1 MAEQASEWMND
12 EDLRFQLESLVKK
25 AYQRSEIVIIMR
37 KEFPQYAWGCIKT
50 LDRRLRHFNINYINY
65 HTPLQDV
72 KNAVEKELE
81 GPGKLLGVRAMT
93 KKLRMVHDIKVPRD
107 LVNDVMFEYD
117 PEGLTERQPCNKGK
131 QKKGNFI
138 TQGVNWVWSLDRHDK
153 LMGFQNWTFPI
164 ALYGCYDTA
173 SRKVLFLKV
182 WTSNSRPELI
192 ARWYFDYIFK
202 AKKIPSMLQ
211 LDKGTETGLFAT
223 VHAFLAKEHADM
235 APEDT
240 VHFGSSTSNRIER
253 YWKEIHERMEK
264 FFKHQLLELW
274 ERGHYDPE
282 DEDDRKMLAFIY
294 IPIVQ
299 REVNIFI
306 ELWNNSRSRL
316 QKNTLMP
323 DGIPNFIYNN
333 PEEYAMVDQG
343 WEVSLDE
350 LQAAARISGVLA
362 VEQDYIPV
370 DFATKCHAVVPEPEN
385 IPSKDAARFYLTLR
399 REIRQ

>member
-1 MAEQASEWMND
+1 M
-12 EDLRFQLESLVKK
+12 LR
-25 AYQRSEIVIIMR
+25 
-37 KEFPQYAWGCIKT
+37 
-50 LDRRLRHFNINYINY
+50 
-65 HTPLQDV
+65 
-72 KNAVEKELE
+72 
-81 GPGKLLGVRAMT
+81 
-93 KKLRMVHDIKVPRD
+93 
-107 LVNDVMFEYD
+107 
-117 PEGLTERQPCNKGK
+117 
-131 QKKGNFI
+131 
-138 TQGVNWVWSLDRHDK
+138 
-153 LMGFQNWTFPI
+153 
-164 ALYGCYDTA
+164 
-173 SRKVLFLKV
+173 
-182 WTSNSRPELI
+182 
-192 ARWYFDYIFK
+192 
-202 AKKIPSMLQ
+202 
-211 LDKGTETGLFAT
+211 LDKGTETGLLAT
-223 VHAFLAKEHADM
+223 VHAFLRKEHADM

-240 VHFGSSTSNRIER
+240 VHFGSSTSNRIEC

-264 FFKHQLLELW
+264 FFKRQLLELW
-274 ERGHYDPE
+274 ERGHDDPE
-282 DEDDRKMLAFIY
+282 DEDDRNMLAFIY

-350 LQAAARISGVLA
+350 LQAAARVSGVLA

-370 DFATKCHAVVPEPEN
+370 DFATRCHAVVPEPEN